1 MPQQRNS
8 HTPEI
13 SSASRLL
20 VIRPWLTF
28 QELGYGVKRFN
39 TIIESSPSP
48 AAPPSAPAQWIATIF
63 INSEPGS

>member
-1 MPQQRNS
+1 
-8 HTPEI
+8 
-13 SSASRLL
+13 
-20 VIRPWLTF
+20 
-28 QELGYGVKRFN
+28 LGYGVKRFN